1 VFVRRIAENVLS
13 QDVELVG
20 TASAK
25 CSIFVNLGKQI
36 FQRYSLAALNVP
48 DC

>member
-1 VFVRRIAENVLS
+1 VFIRQIAENVLS
-13 QDVELVG
+13 QNAELVG

-25 CSIFVNLGKQI
+25 FCISLVKQI
-36 FQRYSLAALNVP
+36 FQRYSLAALNVL